1 MARTKK
7 EYKKYKPSKLELIE
21 REMRT
26 KGKHYADYQKE
37 ELEKKRT
44 WFKGVA
50 ELKKKELNNK
60 YGVVNNG

>member
-1 MARTKK
+1 MARAKK

-26 KGKHYADYQKE
+26 KGMHYADYQKE

-44 WFKGVA
+44 WFKGV
-50 ELKKKELNNK
+50 EKLKKA
-60 YGVVNNG
+60 GI